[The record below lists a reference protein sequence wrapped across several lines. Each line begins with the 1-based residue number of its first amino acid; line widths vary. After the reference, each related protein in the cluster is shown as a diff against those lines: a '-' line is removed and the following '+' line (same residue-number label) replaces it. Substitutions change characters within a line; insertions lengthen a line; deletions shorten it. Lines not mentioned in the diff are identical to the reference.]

1 MSQVSFEKQASNMKL
16 TLMSNK
22 EITLY
27 GDIEVLVLLEMH
39 LRVKQADLLDILQG
53 CFGAVNNRQILDYLD
68 PDFVKHIKKNQ

>member
-1 MSQVSFEKQASNMKL
+1 MKL